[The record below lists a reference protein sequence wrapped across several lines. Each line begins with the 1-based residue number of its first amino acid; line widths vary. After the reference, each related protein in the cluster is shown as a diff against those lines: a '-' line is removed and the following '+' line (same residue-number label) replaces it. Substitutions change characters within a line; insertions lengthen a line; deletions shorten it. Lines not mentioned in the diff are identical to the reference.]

1 MLAAMLR
8 GTRPHLAAARGF
20 SSLVIKEA
28 NTVLPGAACGQ
39 PHTELLGRKAFIF
52 QRPKNSMTSGTAA
65 TEGWLLE
72 FEHTGH
78 WYNPLMGY
86 TSTADPVGTLR
97 MLFDSEKAAVAFAER
112 QGLAYSVEQPH
123 IRRKFPS
130 KSFEGNFKWKCV
142 LHLWCY
148 FLVRLIFRSY
158 RTIIIACLL

>member
-1 MLAAMLR
+1 MLAAVLR

-20 SSLVIKEA
+20 SSLAIKEA

-39 PHTELLGRKAFIF
+39 PHPELLNRKAFIF

-97 MLFDSEKAAVAFAER
+97 MLFESEKAAVAFAER

-130 KSFEGNFKWKCV
+130 KTFEGNFKWKCV
-142 LHLWCY
+142 ASIAA
-148 FLVRLIFRSY
+148 IFRVAISLGL
-158 RTIIIACLL
+158 RV